1 MKHHQ
6 MGFVFSNNQM
16 QLSTSQIERNSITI
30 IYSISWKFV
39 RIYVCVCVCVCVCV
53 WARACIY
60 DGVLDLTSVYCLLWL
75 LTKIWSRLI
84 KIYK

>member
-39 RIYVCVCVCVCVCV
+39 RIYVRVCVCVCVCVCV
-53 WARACIY
+53 GARLYI
-60 DGVLDLTSVYCLLWL
+60 
-75 LTKIWSRLI
+75 
-84 KIYK
+84 